1 MQESRAPRDI
11 SVSKQRPTQSRSVG
25 PSISDAVGAHR
36 FPTRWSEL
44 SVVLVAKKRLS
55 LIARAMAVGHG
66 RRPGPRTHRFRS
78 TSVSGTLRRCNAVA
92 PSCRYCCKSPKL
104 AGANFLAVKKS
115 DLVGKCLNRLVR
127 AAALRGQLRLGR
139 FLSGAVV
146 AAARIR
152 RPLRSSYRAM
162 IPGLVAARLRNC
174 CSWAV
179 RSHSSG
185 WCTRPSLVH
194 CCRAQKRRP
203 LRSQT
208 ASWSSPSP

>member
-1 MQESRAPRDI
+1 MELTVRR
-11 SVSKQRPTQSRSVG
+11 VG
-25 PSISDAVGAHR
+25 R
-36 FPTRWSEL
+36 E
-44 SVVLVAKKRLS
+44 KRLS
-55 LIARAMAVGHG
+55 LIARAMADSCGSWTAVQDHAHTLPQHLSK
-66 RRPGPRTHRFRS
+66 R
-78 TSVSGTLRRCNAVA
+78 TLRRCNAVA

-146 AAARIR
+146 AAARTR

-194 CCRAQKRRP
+194 CCRAQKRRL